1 MAQSRATIRD
11 VAALAGVSH
20 QTVSRVINA
29 DDQVRPATRQRVEA
43 AIAQLSFRPNAIA
56 RFMATGSTHT
66 FTCLAP
72 NLTDYTF
79 ARIIEGAEQEARRHG
94 YYLFSASAHN
104 EDTFAILVDQ
114 LVTSGRTE
122 GLLVINPYADE
133 RHRHLPDHV
142 PTVYV
147 GARPREEAVDSV
159 ALDDEG
165 AAITATEH
173 LLALGHRRI
182 ATICGPMSED
192 CSQDRLAG
200 YQAALAAAGL
210 SADPDLI
217 IEGDW
222 SATTGHE
229 AFQRLMRLAHP
240 PTAIFAQNDRMAIGV
255 LRAAREAGLHVPDD
269 LAVIGVDDMPLASYF
284 DPPLTTM
291 RQDLVEIGCQA
302 AHLLIRA
309 VENPGAE
316 RQHLRLPAELIV
328 RKSTGSAVQTSGWS
342 LAYPLNRRAGV
353 RDGSQ

>member
-20 QTVSRVINA
+20 QTVSRVIN
-29 DDQVRPATRQRVEA
+29 DDERVRPVTRQRVEA
-43 AIAQLSFRPNAIA
+43 AITELDYRPNAIA
-56 RFMATGSTHT
+56 RFMATGSTRT

-94 YYLFSASAHN
+94 YYLFSASAADAH
-104 EDTFAILVDQ
+104 TFATLVDQ

-133 RHRHLPDHV
+133 RHRHLPADV
-142 PTVYV
+142 ATVFV

-165 AAITATEH
+165 AAIAAIRH
-173 LLALGHRRI
+173 LLALGHQRI
-182 ATICGPMSED
+182 ATICGPMRED

-210 SADPDLI
+210 PADPDLI
-217 IEGDW
+217 VEGDW
-222 SATTGHE
+222 SATAGHE
-229 AFQRLMRLAHP
+229 AFIRLMGLSTP

-255 LRAAREAGLHVPDD
+255 LRAAREIGLHVPAD

-284 DPPLTTM
+284 EPSLTTM
-291 RQDLVEIGCQA
+291 RQDLVAIGCEA
-302 AHLLIRA
+302 ARLLICA

-328 RKSTGSAVQTSGWS
+328 RESTGGAMPMSG
-342 LAYPLNRRAGV
+342 
-353 RDGSQ
+353 

>member
-1 MAQSRATIRD
+1 MAQSRATLRD
-11 VAALAGVSH
+11 VAVLAGVSH
-20 QTVSRVINA
+20 QTVSRVVNS
-29 DDQVRPATRQRVEA
+29 DERVRPVTRQRVEA
-43 AIAQLSFRPNAIA
+43 AIAELDFRPNAIA
-56 RFMATGSTHT
+56 RFMATGSTRT

-79 ARIIEGAEQEARRHG
+79 ARIIEGAEHEARRAG
-94 YYLFSASAHN
+94 YYLLSASAAD
-104 EDTFAILVDQ
+104 EDAFATLVDQ
-114 LVTSGRTE
+114 LVDSQRTE
-122 GLLVINPYADE
+122 GLLVINPYADG
-133 RHRHLPDHV
+133 RHHHLPDDV
-142 PTVYV
+142 PTVFV

-165 AAITATEH
+165 AARIATEH
-173 LLALGHRRI
+173 LLSLGHRRI

-210 SADPDLI
+210 TIDSDLI
-217 IEGDW
+217 VEGDW
-222 SATTGHE
+222 SATSGHE
-229 AFQRLMRLAHP
+229 AFQRLVRLPEP

-328 RKSTGSAVQTSGWS
+328 RESTGSV
-342 LAYPLNRRAGV
+342 V
-353 RDGSQ
+353 

>member
-1 MAQSRATIRD
+1 MAHSRATIRD

-20 QTVSRVINA
+20 QTVSRVIN
-29 DDQVRPATRQRVEA
+29 DGQRVRPVTRQRVEA
-43 AIAQLSFRPNAIA
+43 AIAELDYRPNAIA
-56 RFMATGSTHT
+56 RFMATGSTRT

-79 ARIIEGAEQEARRHG
+79 ARIIEGAEHEARRQG
-94 YYLFSASAHN
+94 YALFSASAAD
-104 EDTFAILVDQ
+104 EESFAALVDQ

-122 GLLVINPYADE
+122 GLLVINPYADG
-133 RHRHLPDHV
+133 RHRHLPDNV

-165 AAITATEH
+165 AAIAATEH

-200 YQAALAAAGL
+200 YQAALARAGVPG
-210 SADPDLI
+210 DPCLI
-217 IEGDW
+217 VEGDW
-222 SATTGHE
+222 SATSGYQ
-229 AFQRLMRLAHP
+229 ALQRLAHLPEP
-240 PTAIFAQNDRMAIGV
+240 PTAVFAQNDRMAVGL
-255 LRAAREAGLHVPDD
+255 LRAAREIGLHVPGQ

-284 DPPLTTM
+284 DPSLTTM
-291 RQDLVEIGCQA
+291 RQDLVEIGRHATQ
-302 AHLLIRA
+302 LLISA
-309 VENPGAE
+309 VENPAAP

-328 RKSTGSAVQTSGWS
+328 RESTGVA
-342 LAYPLNRRAGV
+342 LN
-353 RDGSQ
+353 GSVA

>member
-1 MAQSRATIRD
+1 MAQSRATLRD
-11 VAALAGVSH
+11 VAVLAGVSH
-20 QTVSRVINA
+20 QTVSRVVNG
-29 DDQVRPATRQRVEA
+29 DERVRAATRQRVAA
-43 AIAQLSFRPNAIA
+43 AIAELDFRPNAIA
-56 RFMATGSTHT
+56 RFMATGSTRT

-79 ARIIEGAEQEARRHG
+79 ACIIEGAEHAARRAG
-94 YYLFSASAHN
+94 YYLLSASAAD
-104 EDTFAILVDQ
+104 EDAFATLVDQ
-114 LVTSGRTE
+114 LVASQRTE
-122 GLLVINPYADE
+122 GLLVINPYADG
-133 RHRHLPDHV
+133 RHHHLPDDV
-142 PTVYV
+142 PTVFV

-165 AAITATEH
+165 AARIATEH
-173 LLALGHRRI
+173 LLSLEHRRI

-200 YQAALAAAGL
+200 YQAALAAADL
-210 SADPDLI
+210 AVDSDLI
-217 IEGDW
+217 VEGDW
-222 SATTGHE
+222 SATSGHE
-229 AFQRLMRLAHP
+229 AFQRLARLAEP

-255 LRAAREAGLHVPDD
+255 LRAAREAGLHVPDE

-309 VENPGAE
+309 VENPGVE

-328 RKSTGSAVQTSGWS
+328 RESTGSAVQASG
-342 LAYPLNRRAGV
+342 
-353 RDGSQ
+353 

>member
-1 MAQSRATIRD
+1 VAT
-11 VAALAGVSH
+11 V
-20 QTVSRVINA
+20 
-29 DDQVRPATRQRVEA
+29 
-43 AIAQLSFRPNAIA
+43 F
-56 RFMATGSTHT
+56 
-66 FTCLAP
+66 
-72 NLTDYTF
+72 
-79 ARIIEGAEQEARRHG
+79 
-94 YYLFSASAHN
+94 
-104 EDTFAILVDQ
+104 
-114 LVTSGRTE
+114 
-122 GLLVINPYADE
+122 
-133 RHRHLPDHV
+133 
-142 PTVYV
+142 V

-165 AAITATEH
+165 AAVTATNH

-182 ATICGPMSED
+182 ATICGPMRED

-200 YQAALAAAGL
+200 YQQALAAAGVCV
-210 SADPDLI
+210 DPHLV

-222 SATTGHE
+222 SATSGHE
-229 AFQRLMRLAHP
+229 AFQRLVRLPEP

-302 AHLLIRA
+302 AQLLIRA

>member
-20 QTVSRVINA
+20 QTVSRVIN
-29 DDQVRPATRQRVEA
+29 DGQRVRPATRQRVEA
-43 AIAQLSFRPNAIA
+43 AIAELDFRPNAIA

-79 ARIIEGAEQEARRHG
+79 ARIIEGAEHEARRCG
-94 YYLFSASAHN
+94 YFLFSVSA
-104 EDTFAILVDQ
+104 EDEYTFASLVDQ
-114 LVTSGRTE
+114 LVTSRRTE
-122 GLLVINPYADE
+122 GLLVINPYADG
-133 RHRHLPDHV
+133 RHQHLPADV
-142 PTVYV
+142 PTVFV

-182 ATICGPMSED
+182 ATICGPMRED

-200 YQAALAAAGL
+200 YQAALAAAGV
-210 SADPDLI
+210 AVDPDLI
-217 IEGDW
+217 EEGDW

-229 AFQRLMRLAHP
+229 AFQRLMRLPTP
-240 PTAIFAQNDRMAIGV
+240 PTAVFAQNDRMAIGA
-255 LRAAREAGLHVPDD
+255 LRAAREAGLPVPAS
-269 LAVIGVDDMPLASYF
+269 LAVIGFDDMPLASYF
-284 DPPLTTM
+284 DPSLTTM
-291 RQDLVEIGCQA
+291 RQDLVDIGCHA
-302 AHLLIRA
+302 AQLLIRA
-309 VENPGAE
+309 VANPDAA

-328 RKSTGSAVQTSGWS
+328 RESTGSAMQASG
-342 LAYPLNRRAGV
+342 
-353 RDGSQ
+353 

>member
-1 MAQSRATIRD
+1 MAHSRATIRD

-20 QTVSRVINA
+20 QTVSRVING
-29 DDQVRPATRQRVEA
+29 DGRVRPITRQRVEA
-43 AIAQLSFRPNAIA
+43 AIAELDFRPNAIA
-56 RFMATGSTHT
+56 RFMATGSTRT

-79 ARIIEGAEQEARRHG
+79 ARIIEGAEREARRHG
-94 YYLFSASAHN
+94 YYLFSASA
-104 EDTFAILVDQ
+104 EDEATFATLVDQ
-114 LVTSGRTE
+114 LVTSRRTE
-122 GLLVINPYADE
+122 GLLVINPYADG
-133 RHRHLPDHV
+133 RHRHLPADV
-142 PTVYV
+142 PTVFV

-165 AAITATEH
+165 AAVIATQH
-173 LLALGHRRI
+173 LLGLGHQHI
-182 ATICGPMSED
+182 ATICGPMRED

-200 YQAALAAAGL
+200 YQAAVAAAGL

-229 AFQRLMRLAHP
+229 ALQRLMRLAHP

-255 LRAAREAGLHVPDD
+255 LRAAREAGLRVPGQ

-284 DPPLTTM
+284 EPSLTTM
-291 RQDLVEIGCQA
+291 RQDLVAIGCQA
-302 AHLLIRA
+302 AGLLICA

-328 RKSTGSAVQTSGWS
+328 RESTGGAARISG
-342 LAYPLNRRAGV
+342 
-353 RDGSQ
+353 

>member
-20 QTVSRVINA
+20 QTVSRVIN
-29 DDQVRPATRQRVEA
+29 DGVRVRPVTRQRVEA
-43 AIAQLSFRPNAIA
+43 AIAELDFRPNAIA
-56 RFMATGSTHT
+56 RFMATGSTRT

-79 ARIIEGAEQEARRHG
+79 ACIIEGAEHAARRAG
-94 YYLFSASAHN
+94 YYLLSASAAD
-104 EDTFAILVDQ
+104 EDAFATLVDQ
-114 LVTSGRTE
+114 LVASQRTE
-122 GLLVINPYADE
+122 GLLVINPYADG
-133 RHRHLPDHV
+133 RHHQLPDDV
-142 PTVYV
+142 PTVFV

-165 AAITATEH
+165 AARIATEH
-173 LLALGHRRI
+173 LLSLEHRRI

-210 SADPDLI
+210 AVDSDLI
-217 IEGDW
+217 VEGDW
-222 SATTGHE
+222 SATSGHE
-229 AFQRLMRLAHP
+229 AYQRLVRLPEP
-240 PTAIFAQNDRMAIGV
+240 PTAVFAQNDRMAIGV
-255 LRAAREAGLHVPDD
+255 LRAAREAGLRVPDE

-328 RKSTGSAVQTSGWS
+328 RESTGSAVQVSG
-342 LAYPLNRRAGV
+342 
-353 RDGSQ
+353 

>member
-20 QTVSRVINA
+20 QTVSRVIN
-29 DDQVRPATRQRVEA
+29 DGVRVRPVTRQRVEA
-43 AIAQLSFRPNAIA
+43 AIAELDFRPNAIA
-56 RFMATGSTHT
+56 RFMATGSTRT

-79 ARIIEGAEQEARRHG
+79 ACIIEGAEHAARRAG
-94 YYLFSASAHN
+94 YYLLSASAAD
-104 EDTFAILVDQ
+104 EDAFATLVDQ
-114 LVTSGRTE
+114 LVASQRTE
-122 GLLVINPYADE
+122 GLLVINPYADG
-133 RHRHLPDHV
+133 RHHQLPDDV
-142 PTVYV
+142 PTVFV

-165 AAITATEH
+165 AARIATEH
-173 LLALGHRRI
+173 LLSLEHRRI

-210 SADPDLI
+210 AVDSDLI
-217 IEGDW
+217 VEGDW
-222 SATTGHE
+222 SATSGHE
-229 AFQRLMRLAHP
+229 AYQRLVRLPEP

-255 LRAAREAGLHVPDD
+255 LRAAREAGLRVPDE

-328 RKSTGSAVQTSGWS
+328 RESTGSAVQVSG
-342 LAYPLNRRAGV
+342 
-353 RDGSQ
+353 

>member
-1 MAQSRATIRD
+1 MAQRRATIRD

-56 RFMATGSTHT
+56 RFMATGSTYT

-79 ARIIEGAEQEARRHG
+79 ARIIEGAEHEARGQG
-94 YYLFSASAHN
+94 YYLFSASAAD
-104 EDTFAILVDQ
+104 ESTFATLVDQ

-122 GLLVINPYADE
+122 GLLVINPYADG
-133 RHRHLPDHV
+133 RHRHLPDNV

-147 GARPREEAVDSV
+147 GSRPREEAVDSV

-182 ATICGPMSED
+182 ATICGPMRED

-210 SADPDLI
+210 PVDPDLI
-217 IEGDW
+217 LEGDW
-222 SATTGHE
+222 SATSGHE
-229 AFQRLMRLAHP
+229 AFLRLTGLPFP
-240 PTAIFAQNDRMAIGV
+240 PTAVFAQNDRMAVGV
-255 LRAAREAGLHVPDD
+255 LRAAREAGLHIPNQ
-269 LAVIGVDDMPLASYF
+269 LAVVGFDDMPLASYF
-284 DPPLTTM
+284 DPSLTTM
-291 RQDLVEIGCQA
+291 RQDLVEIGCHA
-302 AHLLIRA
+302 AQLLIRA
-309 VENPGAE
+309 VANPDAA
-316 RQHLRLPAELIV
+316 RQHLRLPAELII
-328 RKSTGSAVQTSGWS
+328 RESTGSAAQSSGWS
-342 LAYPLNRRAGV
+342 LAYPLNRRAKV